1 MNRPSLR
8 MILFILVLSALHMA
22 AMAPSTLSSLP
33 RLQPHTL
40 TSHGPSPPNH
50 LAAEGLDPHV
60 LSRN

>member
-22 AMAPSTLSSLP
+22 AMAPPTPWSLQ
-33 RLQPHTL
+33 RLQPRAL

-50 LAAEGLDPHV
+50 LAEGFDPHV